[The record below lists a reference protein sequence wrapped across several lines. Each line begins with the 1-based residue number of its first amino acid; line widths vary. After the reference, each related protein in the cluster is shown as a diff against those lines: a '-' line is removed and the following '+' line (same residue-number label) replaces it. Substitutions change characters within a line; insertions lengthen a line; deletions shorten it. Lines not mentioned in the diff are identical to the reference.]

1 MTSHSPATDLS
12 QDQPSLPNQHFSSW
26 LRGQT
31 TLFVSQIIAV
41 LGIILFIAEE
51 IYYVAHASE
60 QGKLLDP
67 QTVKLI
73 VDYAHIAFITVF
85 IVVLIKVLD
94 DNDRGSYRVKLVY
107 ARVFKEPKGDEKSV
121 NEILETSKDQLRK
134 FKRRFLWFWIG
145 MLFLYVAFAL
155 QHNYQ
160 ARHKVRNEPA
170 SKEVTLS
177 FDGKIHGEQKFK
189 GELSL
194 NVTDEAHGVTPGNH
208 AGDDEK
214 PDLKVVHVNLIFASI
229 TFIFNNL
236 TLLSVFLCFLVMFIK
251 PDEVKKERKYVAGA
265 CAVVGSLIVLFL
277 WFLVSKW
284 GTFMKD
290 TAGTYASVFDALSG
304 VINAV
309 VLALLIARLDSKL
322 VGLPPWLI
330 SILYSYAAVQPL
342 FLVFELGHS
351 ELLATITTLVLI
363 FVFMSK
369 IYFFLIIFY
378 ALQTGKMLNYLTCFP
393 ILRKRAGVP
402 RGLAAQRKS
411 VFVQLAELGLSA
423 LRKPAEGYRRVRR
436 WRALRRKRRTRL
448 ERAQALK
455 TAREAHPQRIRDRL
469 GLIVSVFLKR
479 YSIPASEVIGWVA
492 ILYFFCAIISSQVL
506 PETPHW
512 GGGLWSDIVFVLRPP
527 LSTAFGINV
536 VHLVFL
542 ALMIVTLCL
551 ILEGNQ
557 FDRKTAAATA
567 RRIFNDQSE
576 HEDLITEGKKQIK
589 RFKKYFLYFW
599 CVTFLLYAVFLF
611 EPLID
616 LSGYKGSSWSPVID
630 PSGCEG
636 PLWPLGVLGGH
647 EEGTFGRMVQELLF
661 PTLGF
666 VFASLNLMY
675 AYRCFVVLRS
685 PAIDK
690 SPGVTLEDPE
700 MMHKHLEAKNKR
712 LEARQKL
719 LINYS
724 TFGVYLLIA
733 VYLLLLGFLS
743 SGVATIG
750 TLTETLRDYAT
761 MFDGVTGLLSAIVLA
776 LLIAR
781 MDSKLFSLPSRL
793 IWLLF
798 VYASI
803 QSLYI
808 IFAQTDP
815 VLEMVREAVLHTA
828 LGLKICFFLIVAH
841 SLQSGRML
849 NYLVSFPLLKERV
862 DSIFENQFEIRLARV
877 EDNEFTFLILKKNRL
892 HYSAAETFESRE
904 KCDLAVEELRT
915 LMKKSKPYG
924 APRHSA
930 GTYWVEV
937 RSGNKLL
944 CESISLRSAEE
955 ALDLIDESMGKV
967 PYCKYNRL

>member
-31 TLFVSQIIAV
+31 TLFVSQIVVV

-51 IYYVAHASE
+51 VYYVAHASE
-60 QGKLLDP
+60 KGKLLDP
-67 QTVKLI
+67 PTVKLI
-73 VDYAHIAFITVF
+73 VDYAHVVFMAVF

-107 ARVFKEPKGDEKSV
+107 ARVFKGPKEDEKSV
-121 NEILETSKDQLRK
+121 DEILETSKDQLRK

-145 MLFLYVAFAL
+145 MLFLYVTFAL

-170 SKEVTLS
+170 GKEVALS
-177 FDGKIHGEQKFK
+177 FDGKSHGEEKFK

-194 NVTDEAHGVTPGNH
+194 SVTDKAHGVTPGNH
-208 AGDDEK
+208 VGDDEK
-214 PDLKVVHVNLIFASI
+214 PDPEVVHTNLVFAFI
-229 TFIFNNL
+229 TFFFNNF
-236 TLLSVFLCFLVMFIK
+236 TLLFVFLCFLVMYIK
-251 PDEVKKERKYVAGA
+251 PDEVKKKEWKYMVGA
-265 CAVVGSLIVLFL
+265 VVVVGSLIVLFL

-284 GTFMKD
+284 GTFTEE

-330 SILYSYAAVQPL
+330 STLYSYAAVQPL
-342 FLVFELGHS
+342 FLVFELSHS
-351 ELLATITTLVLI
+351 KLLATITTLVLI
-363 FVFMSK
+363 FVFLSK

-393 ILRKRAGVP
+393 ILRRRAGQHRSSAAERTSVFAGLVKFS
-402 RGLAAQRKS
+402 RSAVSGLAKRYRRARWERVHASGKSGRARPQRK
-411 VFVQLAELGLSA
+411 
-423 LRKPAEGYRRVRR
+423 
-436 WRALRRKRRTRL
+436 
-448 ERAQALK
+448 
-455 TAREAHPQRIRDRL
+455 RL
-469 GLIVSVFLKR
+469 GLTVSEWLRR
-479 YSIPASEVIGWVA
+479 YSLKVSEVIGWAA
-492 ILYFFCAIISSQVL
+492 ILYFFCALISSQVL
-506 PETPHW
+506 PETQNW
-512 GGGLWSDIVFVLRPP
+512 GGGLLSDIVFVVSKFLRPP
-527 LSTAFGINV
+527 PSAAFGIDV
-536 VHLVFL
+536 AHLVFL

-551 ILEGNQ
+551 ILEDNQ
-557 FDRKTAAATA
+557 FDRKTAAAMA
-567 RRIFNDQSE
+567 QSIFNDRSK
-576 HEDLITEGKKQIK
+576 HEDLITEGEKQIR

-599 CVTFLLYAVFLF
+599 CVTFLLYAAFLF

-616 LSGYKGSSWSPVID
+616 LSSYKGSSWSPVID
-630 PSGCEG
+630 LSGCEEG

-661 PTLGF
+661 PTLEF

-685 PAIDK
+685 PALDK

-700 MMHKHLEAKNKR
+700 MMRKHLEAKHKR
-712 LEARQKL
+712 LGARQKL

-743 SGVATIG
+743 RGAAT
-750 TLTETLRDYAT
+750 TETLRDYAT

-808 IFAQTDP
+808 VFAQTNP
-815 VLEMVREAVLHTA
+815 VLEMVREAVLHAA

-849 NYLVSFPLLKERV
+849 NYLVSFPLLRERV
-862 DSIFENQFEIRLARV
+862 DSVFENQFEIRLARV
-877 EDNEFTFLILKKNRL
+877 EDNEFTFSILKKNRL
-892 HYSAAETFESRE
+892 HYSAAETFASRE
-904 KCDLAVEELRT
+904 KCDRAVEELRE
-915 LMKKSKPYG
+915 LMKESKPYG
-924 APRHSA
+924 APQHSA

-937 RSGNKLL
+937 RSGHKLL
-944 CESISLRSAEE
+944 CESIPLRSAEE